1 MSPSPELV
9 SHGVVWVDLDGSG
22 AIADARVRLLKLEVA
37 SSALGEHGGRLRV
50 QLDGLREQVDGFVP
64 ERNLSLIFIL
74 KF

>member
-1 MSPSPELV
+1 V